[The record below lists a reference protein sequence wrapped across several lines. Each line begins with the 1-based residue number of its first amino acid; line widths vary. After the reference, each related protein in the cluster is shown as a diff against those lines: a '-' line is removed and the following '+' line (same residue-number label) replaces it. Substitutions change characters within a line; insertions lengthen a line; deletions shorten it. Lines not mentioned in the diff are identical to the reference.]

1 MESLTY
7 ARVQDSRVVELL
19 ESDRDPTGFFNEQVT
34 WIVVPNDQVGLG
46 WLYDGTSFFMPA
58 PASMPSPQTTLV
70 ELQAQLAALSA
81 RISALMASEPPTD
94 NQ

>member
-7 ARVQDSRVVELL
+7 ARVQDGRVVELL
-19 ESDRDPTGFFNEQVT
+19 ESDRDPAGFFNEQVT
-34 WIVVPNDQVGLG
+34 WVVVPNDQVGLG
-46 WLYDGTSFFMPA
+46 WFYNGISFLPPT

-81 RISALMASEPPTD
+81 RINALMASESVLE